1 MVAFLLENTGLLG
14 AAPCS
19 WHCIDA
25 GLYQAI
31 VPRPRCYYRTSTIVR
46 NFIVKVNV
54 TFIDIPLLHLS
65 HLPESVVMVATIDG
79 GRAGR
84 VFRGAGAVEGIG
96 CVWYLLVLS
105 YLRLANCDKLLRATR
120 PHLEDG
126 T

>member
-1 MVAFLLENTGLLG
+1 MG

-19 WHCIDA
+19 WHCIDTE
-25 GLYQAI
+25 LYQTIA
-31 VPRPRCYYRTSTIVR
+31 PRPRCYYRTSTIVR

-84 VFRGAGAVEGIG
+84 VFRGAGVVAGIG
-96 CVWYLLVLS
+96 YVWGLFVLS
-105 YLRLANCDKLLRATR
+105 YLWLANCDKLLKATR
-120 PHLEDG
+120 PHLENG